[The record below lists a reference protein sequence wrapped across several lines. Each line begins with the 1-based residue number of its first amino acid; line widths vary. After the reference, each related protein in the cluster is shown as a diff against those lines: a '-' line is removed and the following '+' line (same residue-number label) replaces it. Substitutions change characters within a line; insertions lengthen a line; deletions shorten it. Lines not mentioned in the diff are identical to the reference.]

1 MELEL
6 FLANLWN
13 GILNFALS
21 YGFKILGTLLILL
34 LGPIVIKAV
43 IRAIRKGKKFNSIDR
58 NTQAL
63 IIDIVKV
70 VLYVLLVALITAN
83 IGIPAATIAA
93 VIASCGLVIGLAM
106 QGSLSNF
113 AGGIMILIFK
123 PFRIGDCIETG
134 SYLGTVTDIGIFYTS
149 ITTFDNKVVTIPNG
163 TLSNSSV
170 IDYSTNEL
178 RRVDL
183 KIRVA
188 LDSDIE
194 LAKETLYDL
203 ANMHELVIHDDP
215 DHPVFVRVGEQT
227 EDALVIYFRTWVK
240 NADYWTVYFDLLEA
254 SKQIFDSRGIAIPYR
269 QLDVH
274 LNNNKTETEK

>member
-1 MELEL
+1 MEE
-6 FLANLWN
+6 FFTQLWN
-13 GILNFALS
+13 NLS
-21 YGFKILGTLLILL
+21 DFIVAYGFKILGTLLILL
-34 LGPIVIKAV
+34 IGPIVIKCV
-43 IRAIRKGKKFNSIDR
+43 IKVLRKGQRFNKLDR

-63 IIDIVKV
+63 IIDITKV
-70 VLYVLLVALITAN
+70 VLYVLLVAIITAN
-83 IGIPAATIAA
+83 IGIEAATIAA
-93 VIASCGLVIGLAM
+93 VITSCGLAIGLAL

-123 PFRIGDCIETG
+123 PFHIGDCIETG
-134 SYLGTVTDIGIFYTS
+134 SYLGTVTDIGIFYTV

-170 IDYSTNEL
+170 IDYSANEL

-194 LAKETLYDL
+194 LAKETLHDL
-203 ANMHELVIHDDP
+203 AEMHELVIHNDP
-215 DHPVFVRVGEQT
+215 DHPVFVRIGEQT
-227 EDALVIYFRTWVK
+227 EDALVIYFRTWAK

-274 LNNNKTETEK
+274 LNNNDKTTEK

>member
-1 MELEL
+1 MDFEL

-13 GILNFALS
+13 GLLDFAVA
-21 YGFKILGTLLILL
+21 YGFKILGTILVLLI
-34 LGPIVIKAV
+34 GPIVIKCTIKG
-43 IRAIRKGKKFNSIDR
+43 IRNGKKFNKIDR

-63 IIDIVKV
+63 IIDIVKAA
-70 VLYVLLVALITAN
+70 LYVLLVALITAN

-93 VIASCGLVIGLAM
+93 VIASCGLVIGLAL

-113 AGGIMILIFK
+113 AGGMMILIFK
-123 PFRIGDCIETG
+123 PFHIGDCIETG

-170 IDYSTNEL
+170 VDYSTNTL

-183 KIRVA
+183 KIRIA

-194 LAKETLYDL
+194 YAKETLHDL
-203 ANMHELVIHDDP
+203 ASLHELVVHEDP
-215 DHPVFVRVGEQT
+215 DHPVFVRIGEQT
-227 EDALVIYFRTWVK
+227 EDALVIYFRVWAK
-240 NADYWTVYFDLLEA
+240 NEDYWTVYFDLLEA
-254 SKQIFDSRGIAIPYR
+254 SKQIFDSRGISIPYQ

-274 LNNNKTETEK
+274 INNNTEK

>member
-1 MELEL
+1 MNFEQ
-6 FLANLWN
+6 FLVNLWN
-13 GILNFALS
+13 GLLNFAVA

-34 LGPIVIKAV
+34 IGPFVIKCIIKTV
-43 IRAIRKGKKFNSIDR
+43 SKGKKFNKLDR
-58 NTQAL
+58 NTQTL
-63 IIDIVKV
+63 IIDIIKV
-70 VLYVLLVALITAN
+70 SLYVLLAAIITAN

-93 VIASCGLVIGLAM
+93 VIASCGLVIGLAL

-113 AGGIMILIFK
+113 AGGIMILVFK

-163 TLSNSSV
+163 TISNSSV

-183 KIRVA
+183 KIRIA

-194 LAKETLYDL
+194 LAKETLHDL
-203 ANMHELVIHDDP
+203 ADMHELVIHEDP
-215 DHPVFVRVGEQT
+215 DHPIFVRIGEQT

-240 NADYWTVYFDLLEA
+240 NVDYWTVYFDLLEA
-254 SKQIFDSRGIAIPYR
+254 SKQIFDGRGITIPYK

-274 LNNNKTETEK
+274 INNGDNTEK

>member
-1 MELEL
+1 MDFEL
-6 FLANLWN
+6 FLTNLWN
-13 GILNFALS
+13 GLLNFAIA
-21 YGFKILGTLLILL
+21 YGFKILGTILILL
-34 LGPIVIKAV
+34 IGPIVIKCIV
-43 IRAIRKGKKFNSIDR
+43 KTISKGKKFKKLDR
-58 NTQAL
+58 NTQTL
-63 IIDIVKV
+63 IIDIIKV
-70 VLYVLLVALITAN
+70 SLFVLLAAIITAN

-113 AGGIMILIFK
+113 AGGMMILIFK

-134 SYLGTVTDIGIFYTS
+134 SHLGTVTDIGVFYTS

-170 IDYSTNEL
+170 VDYSANEL

-183 KIRVA
+183 KIRIA

-194 LAKETLYDL
+194 LAKETLHDL
-203 ANMHELVIHDDP
+203 AEMHELVIHEDP
-215 DHPVFVRVGEQT
+215 DHPVFVRIGEHT

-240 NADYWTVYFDLLEA
+240 TADYWTVYFDLLEA
-254 SKQIFDSRGIAIPYR
+254 SKQIFDSRGIAIPYK

-274 LNNNKTETEK
+274 INNKDNTEK

>member
-1 MELEL
+1 MEFEL
-6 FLANLWN
+6 FIANLWN
-13 GILNFALS
+13 GLLNFAIA

-34 LGPIVIKAV
+34 IGPIIIKG
-43 IRAIRKGKKFNSIDR
+43 ITKAIKNGKKFNKLDR
-58 NTQAL
+58 NTQTL
-63 IIDIVKV
+63 IVDIVKA
-70 VLYVLLVALITAN
+70 VLYVILVALIAAN
-83 IGIPAATIAA
+83 IGIEATAIAA

-113 AGGIMILIFK
+113 AGGMMILIFK
-123 PFRIGDCIETG
+123 PFHIGDCIETG
-134 SYLGTVTDIGIFYTS
+134 SYIGTVTDIGIFYTS

-170 IDYSTNEL
+170 VDYSANDL

-194 LAKETLYDL
+194 LAKETLHDL
-203 ANMHELVIHDDP
+203 ADMHELVIHEDA
-215 DHPVFVRVGEQT
+215 DHPVFVRIGEQT

-254 SKQIFDSRGIAIPYR
+254 SKQIFDSRGIAIPYK

-274 LNNNKTETEK
+274 INNNDNTEK

>member
-1 MELEL
+1 MDFEL

-13 GILNFALS
+13 GLLNFAVA
-21 YGFKILGTLLILL
+21 YGLKILGTLLILL
-34 LGPIVIKAV
+34 VGPIVIKCVIKAV
-43 IRAIRKGKKFNSIDR
+43 SKGKKFKKLDR
-58 NTQAL
+58 NTQTL
-63 IIDIVKV
+63 IIDIIKV
-70 VLYVLLVALITAN
+70 TLYVLLAAIITAN

-93 VIASCGLVIGLAM
+93 VIASCGLVIGLAL
-106 QGSLSNF
+106 QGSLANF

-163 TLSNSSV
+163 TISNSSV

-183 KIRVA
+183 KIRIA

-194 LAKETLYDL
+194 LAKETLHDL
-203 ANMHELVIHDDP
+203 AEMHELVIHEDP
-215 DHPVFVRVGEQT
+215 DHPIFVRVGEHT
-227 EDALVIYFRTWVK
+227 EDALVIYFRAWVK

-254 SKQIFDSRGIAIPYR
+254 SKQIFDSRGIAIPYK

-274 LNNNKTETEK
+274 INNNDNAEK

>member
-1 MELEL
+1 MDFEL
-6 FLANLWN
+6 FLDNLWN
-13 GILNFALS
+13 GLLNFAIA
-21 YGFKILGTLLILL
+21 YGFKILGTILILL
-34 LGPIVIKAV
+34 IGPIVIKCIV
-43 IRAIRKGKKFNSIDR
+43 KTVSKGKKFKKLDR
-58 NTQAL
+58 NTQTL
-63 IIDIVKV
+63 IIDIIKV
-70 VLYVLLVALITAN
+70 SLFVLLAAIITAN

-113 AGGIMILIFK
+113 AGGMMILIFK

-134 SYLGTVTDIGIFYTS
+134 SYLGTVTDIGVFYTS

-170 IDYSTNEL
+170 VDYSTNEL

-183 KIRVA
+183 KIRIA

-194 LAKETLYDL
+194 LAKETLHDL
-203 ANMHELVIHDDP
+203 AEMHELVIHEDP
-215 DHPVFVRVGEQT
+215 DHPVFVRIGEHT

-240 NADYWTVYFDLLEA
+240 TADYWTVYFDLLEA
-254 SKQIFDSRGIAIPYR
+254 SKQIFDSRGIAIPYK

-274 LNNNKTETEK
+274 INNKDNTEK

>member
-1 MELEL
+1 
-6 FLANLWN
+6 
-13 GILNFALS
+13 
-21 YGFKILGTLLILL
+21 
-34 LGPIVIKAV
+34 
-43 IRAIRKGKKFNSIDR
+43 
-58 NTQAL
+58 
-63 IIDIVKV
+63 
-70 VLYVLLVALITAN
+70 
-83 IGIPAATIAA
+83 
-93 VIASCGLVIGLAM
+93 
-106 QGSLSNF
+106 
-113 AGGIMILIFK
+113 MILIFK
-123 PFRIGDCIETG
+123 PFHIGDCIETG
-134 SYLGTVTDIGIFYTS
+134 SYLGTVTDIGVFYTS

-194 LAKETLYDL
+194 LAKETLHDL
-203 ANMHELVIHDDP
+203 AEMHELVIHEDSE
-215 DHPVFVRVGEQT
+215 HPVFVRIGEQT
-227 EDALVIYFRTWVK
+227 EDALVIYFRVWTK

-274 LNNNKTETEK
+274 LNNSDNTTEK

>member
-1 MELEL
+1 MNFEQ
-6 FLANLWN
+6 FLVNLWN
-13 GILNFALS
+13 GLLNFAVA

-34 LGPIVIKAV
+34 IGPFVIKCIIKTV
-43 IRAIRKGKKFNSIDR
+43 SKGKKFNKLDR
-58 NTQAL
+58 NTQTL
-63 IIDIVKV
+63 IIDIIKV
-70 VLYVLLVALITAN
+70 SLYVLLAAIITAN

-93 VIASCGLVIGLAM
+93 VIASCGLVIGLAL

-113 AGGIMILIFK
+113 AGGIMILVFK

-163 TLSNSSV
+163 TISNSSV

-183 KIRVA
+183 KIRIA

-194 LAKETLYDL
+194 LAKETLHDL
-203 ANMHELVIHDDP
+203 ADMHELVIHEDP
-215 DHPVFVRVGEQT
+215 DHPIFVRIGEQT
-227 EDALVIYFRTWVK
+227 EDALVIYFRAWVK
-240 NADYWTVYFDLLEA
+240 NVDYWTVYFDLLEA
-254 SKQIFDSRGIAIPYR
+254 SKQIFDGRGITIPYK

-274 LNNNKTETEK
+274 INNGDNTEK

>member
-1 MELEL
+1 MEE
-6 FLANLWN
+6 FLTKLWN
-13 GILNFALS
+13 SLSNFIVD

-34 LGPIVIKAV
+34 IGPMVIKGIV
-43 IRAIRKGKKFNSIDR
+43 KLIRKGNKFNKLDR

-63 IIDIVKV
+63 IIDLIKV
-70 VLYVLLVALITAN
+70 ALYVLLAAIITAN
-83 IGIPAATIAA
+83 IGIEAATIAA
-93 VIASCGLVIGLAM
+93 VIASCGLAIGLAL

-123 PFRIGDCIETG
+123 PFHIGDCIETG
-134 SYLGTVTDIGIFYTS
+134 SYLGTVTDIGVFYTS

-194 LAKETLYDL
+194 LAKETLHDF
-203 ANMHELVIHDDP
+203 AEMHELVIHEDSE
-215 DHPVFVRVGEQT
+215 HPVFVRIGEQT
-227 EDALVIYFRTWVK
+227 EDALVIYFRVWTK

-274 LNNNKTETEK
+274 LNNSDNTTEK

>member
-1 MELEL
+1 MDFEL

-13 GILNFALS
+13 GLLDFAVA

-34 LGPIVIKAV
+34 IGPIVIKCV
-43 IRAIRKGKKFNSIDR
+43 IKAIRNGKKFNKLDR
-58 NTQAL
+58 NTQTL
-63 IIDIVKV
+63 IIDIIKV
-70 VLYVLLVALITAN
+70 SLYVLLAAIITAN

-113 AGGIMILIFK
+113 AGGMMILIFK

-170 IDYSTNEL
+170 VDYSTNEL

-183 KIRVA
+183 KIRIA

-194 LAKETLYDL
+194 LAKETLHDL
-203 ANMHELVIHDDP
+203 ADMHELVIHEDP
-215 DHPVFVRVGEQT
+215 DHPVFVRIGEQT

-254 SKQIFDSRGIAIPYR
+254 SKQIFDSRGIEIPYK

-274 LNNNKTETEK
+274 INNNDNAEK

>member
-1 MELEL
+1 MEE
-6 FLANLWN
+6 FFTNLWN
-13 GILNFALS
+13 NFSNFIVA

-34 LGPIVIKAV
+34 IGPLVIKGILKALGN
-43 IRAIRKGKKFNSIDR
+43 GKRFNKLDR

-63 IIDIVKV
+63 IIDITKV
-70 VLYVLLVALITAN
+70 VLYVLLIAVITSN
-83 IGIPAATIAA
+83 IGIEAATIAA
-93 VIASCGLVIGLAM
+93 VIASCGLAIGLAM

-123 PFRIGDCIETG
+123 PFHIGDCIETG
-134 SYLGTVTDIGIFYTS
+134 SYLGKVTDIGIFYTV

-170 IDYSTNEL
+170 VDYSTNEL

-183 KIRVA
+183 KIRIA

-194 LAKETLYDL
+194 LAKETLHDL
-203 ANMHELVIHDDP
+203 ADMHELVIHDDP
-215 DHPVFVRVGEQT
+215 EHPVFVRIGEQT
-227 EDALVIYFRTWVK
+227 EDALIIYFRTWTK

-254 SKQIFDSRGIAIPYR
+254 SKQIFDSRGISIPYQ

-274 LNNNKTETEK
+274 IKNNETKTEN